1 MFFYQIL
8 EFVCLFVLSVQERAY
23 YLEYQKLVREIE
35 HLSRFCVA
43 YQFVLAEEMKVS
55 STEML
60 NEMQSNV
67 EKFQES
73 RAEIQEK
80 VKQLNEDI
88 AEMEKEKD
96 KVNENRLVLIW
107 IPEYKEF

>member
-1 MFFYQIL
+1 MFF
-8 EFVCLFVLSVQERAY
+8 FQERAS

-43 YQFVLAEEMKVS
+43 YQFFLAEETKTS
-55 STEML
+55 STEL
-60 NEMQSNV
+60 VKEMQSNV

-73 RAEIQEK
+73 RVEIEQK

-96 KVNENRLVLIW
+96 KVNENRVVLI
-107 IPEYKEF
+107 